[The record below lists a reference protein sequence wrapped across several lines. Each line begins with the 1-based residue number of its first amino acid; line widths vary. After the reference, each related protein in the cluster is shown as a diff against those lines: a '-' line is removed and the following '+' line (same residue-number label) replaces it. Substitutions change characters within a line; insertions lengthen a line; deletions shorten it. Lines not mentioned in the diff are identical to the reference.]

1 MRAPLS
7 PGFMVLQGNRLED
20 LREVAV
26 HWLAQHPLGP
36 LEDECILVQ
45 SNGMAQWLKMALASN
60 AQGKGIAAAVNVQLP
75 GRFIWQAYRS
85 VFADLPTS
93 SPFDK
98 APLTW
103 RIYRLLGDWPRL
115 QASLGDQADALGPL
129 AGFLTAD
136 QDPRR
141 RYQLA
146 ANLSDLYDQYQL
158 YRADWLT
165 AWEANQDLLIKANGQ
180 TEPLPPEQRWQACL
194 WRVLSADIHSD
205 AAHLAEEAHIAEQP
219 WATASRAA
227 VHQQFIKECQAYTPD
242 NRPADL
248 PRRVI
253 VFSISSLPRQT
264 LEFLQALAKF
274 TQVMIFATN
283 PSQHYWG
290 DLIEGK
296 ALLKREYKRIAE
308 RKTPANLNLED
319 LHAYGHPLLASWGKQ
334 GRDFLHLLDE
344 HDQPDDYRQL
354 FNQQKIDLFSD
365 PGEGCLLHQLQSDIL
380 NLSPLAE
387 RQAKGCQ
394 LNPTQDNSVQFM
406 VAHSP
411 QREVEILHDQLLASF
426 AEAKQKGTPLNPRD
440 ILVMVPDIN
449 VYAPHIQAVF
459 GRYMSSD
466 DSKDSPRDKRYLP
479 FHISD
484 QSQRSQNTLLIALE
498 KLLHLPQSRF
508 TVSELSDLLDT
519 PALRERFG
527 INEADLPTLRQ
538 WIHGANIR
546 WGLNGAQR
554 QQLHLPALE
563 QNTWLFGLQ
572 RMLLG
577 FAVGNHASWQG
588 IEPYEE
594 VAGLEAA
601 LIGPLALLLDSLQ
614 SAQQLLLQAH
624 PPARWLSIIESLLA
638 EFFVETSAPDSWALT
653 NLEMQLESLQAA
665 WQAGGLSSE
674 LLPIEVVR
682 EELLEGLDQPT
693 LTQKFLGGA
702 INFATLMPM
711 RAIPFQQLW
720 LLGMN
725 DGDYPRNVRPADF
738 DLMALDYRPGD
749 RSRREDDRYL
759 FLEALL
765 STRQRLVVSWV
776 GRDIRDNTERP
787 PSVIVSQLRDHL
799 KAGWQL
805 IPEAATD
812 PEQDI
817 LSALTTEHPLQPFSQ
832 RYFEVDRDPRLF
844 TYTSEWRDL
853 HDTYHAEQHAQA
865 KSLELAPWQPA
876 APITLADLGRFLRN
890 PAQYFYQHR
899 LGVQWFDV
907 DQELAD
913 IEPFHLN
920 GLDSWSLRNHLIQRV
935 TQQLSQQ
942 PQLSVLESIDQ
953 GLTSLQRAGNLPM
966 PPFAALV
973 QDKLAA
979 ELEDPLCEYQ
989 QLLAAYPLLLPI
1001 AVQQLALDEV
1011 LQPNEALRPDD
1022 APWPVEKQLNENLQ
1036 LEDGLADIRHN
1047 GHGDYVRVI
1056 VQASNLHAGNSLKY
1070 YNLVRQWPK
1079 HLFAQLRQPVAS
1091 HLLGPATHLI
1101 LPAMAAN
1108 VAKALLLDMLRA
1120 YQTGM
1125 NQLLPLPCKTA
1136 FAAITPSGKPQET
1149 YEGGYSVGT
1158 FANKGELAELPALQQ
1173 CWPDYERLTQDAR
1186 FMEFA
1191 ALIYQP
1197 LVEATQ

>member
-1 MRAPLS
+1 MLAPLS

-26 HWLAQHPLGP
+26 HWLAQYPLRP

-45 SNGMAQWLKMALASN
+45 SNGMAQWLKMALATN
-60 AQGKGIAAAVNVQLP
+60 PQGRGIAAALNVQLP

-85 VFADLPTS
+85 VFAELPTS

-98 APLTW
+98 TPLTW
-103 RIYRLLGDWPRL
+103 RIYRLLGDWPSL
-115 QASLGDQADALGPL
+115 QANLGDQAEALGPL

-158 YRADWLT
+158 YRADWLS
-165 AWEANQDLLIKANGQ
+165 AWEAGQDIIITANGQ
-180 TEPLPPEQRWQACL
+180 RHPLALEQRWQACL
-194 WRVLSADIHSD
+194 WRLLSEDIHQEMSSDID
-205 AAHLAEEAHIAEQP
+205 AA
-219 WATASRAA
+219 WATASRAL
-227 VHQQFIKECQAYTPD
+227 VHQQFIKECQAYTPE
-242 NRPADL
+242 NRPVDL

-253 VFSISSLPRQT
+253 VFSIASLPRQT
-264 LEFLQALAKF
+264 LELLQAIAKF

-296 ALLKREYKRIAE
+296 ALLKREYQRIAE

-344 HDQPDDYRQL
+344 HDQPDSYRQH
-354 FNQQKIDLFSD
+354 FNQQKIDLFSE
-365 PGEGCLLHQLQSDIL
+365 PGDGCLLHQLQSDIL
-380 NLSPLAE
+380 NLCPLAE
-387 RQAKGCQ
+387 RQARHSVI
-394 LNPTQDNSVQFM
+394 NPQRDNSLQFM

-426 AEAKQKGTPLNPRD
+426 AEAKAKGEVLNPRD

-449 VYAPHIQAVF
+449 IYAPHIQAVF
-459 GRYMSSD
+459 GRYLSSND
-466 DSKDSPRDKRYLP
+466 DSDAPRDQRYLP

-527 INEADLPTLRQ
+527 IAEADLPTLRH

-554 QQLHLPALE
+554 QQLQLPPLE

-588 IEPYEE
+588 IEPYQE

-601 LIGPLALLLDSLQ
+601 LVGPLALLLDALQ
-614 SAQQLLLQAH
+614 QAQQQLLVEH
-624 PPARWLSIIESLLA
+624 TPATWLSLIESLMA
-638 EFFVETSAPDSWALT
+638 DFFVETSAADNWAVT
-653 NLEMQLESLQAA
+653 NLEMQLENLQAA
-665 WQAGGLSSE
+665 WQDGGLSEE

-682 EELLEGLDQPT
+682 EELLNGLDQPS
-693 LTQKFLGGA
+693 LTQKFLGGS

-765 STRQRLVVSWV
+765 STRQRLVVSWI

-787 PSVIVSQLRDHL
+787 PSVIVSQLRDHI

-805 IPEAATD
+805 MANAEHTEHT
-812 PEQDI
+812 EQAPQD
-817 LSALTTEHPLQPFSQ
+817 LLAALTTEHPLQPFSQ
-832 RYFEVDRDPRLF
+832 RYFEQDRDPRLF
-844 TYTSEWRDL
+844 TYAREWRAL
-853 HDTYHAEQHAQA
+853 HQRAAQA
-865 KSLELAPWQPA
+865 VQLEPQAHAVLTELAPWQPEA
-876 APITLADLGRFLRN
+876 AITLVDLGRFLRS
-890 PAQYFYQHR
+890 PSMYFYQHR
-899 LGVQWFDV
+899 LGIQWFDN
-907 DQELAD
+907 DQEMKDNEL
-913 IEPFHLN
+913 FSVN
-920 GLDSWSLRNHLIQRV
+920 GLDSWSLRQQLIQRV
-935 TQQLSQQ
+935 TQQLTQQ
-942 PQLSVLESIDQ
+942 PQLVISDSLTD
-953 GLTSLQRAGNLPM
+953 GLASLQRAGSLPM
-966 PPFAALV
+966 APFAALV
-973 QDKLAA
+973 QAA
-979 ELEDPLCEYQ
+979 LSDELTTPLSEYQ
-989 QLLAAYPLLLPI
+989 QLLATYPLHLAI
-1001 AVQQLALDEV
+1001 EIQQLQLDE
-1011 LQPNEALRPDD
+1011 
-1022 APWPVEKQLNENLQ
+1022 LQ
-1036 LEDGLADIRHN
+1036 LSDGVADIRHN
-1047 GHGDYVRVI
+1047 GEGDYVRLI
-1056 VQASNLHAGNSLKY
+1056 MQASNLHIGNSIKY
-1070 YNLVRQWPK
+1070 YNLVRQWPA
-1079 HLFAQLRQPVAS
+1079 HLFAQLRQPVAT
-1091 HLLGPATHLI
+1091 HLLGPATHLV
-1101 LPAMAAN
+1101 LPAMTAEAAQ
-1108 VAKALLLDMLRA
+1108 ALLLDMLSA
-1120 YQTGM
+1120 YQAGM
-1125 NQLLPLPCKTA
+1125 DQLLPLPCKTA
-1136 FAAITPSGKPQET
+1136 FATLVASAKPQEV
-1149 YEGGYSVGT
+1149 YEGGHSTEQY
-1158 FANKGELAELPALQQ
+1158 ANQGELAETPPLQQ
-1173 CWPDYERLTQDAR
+1173 YWPDYERLTQDSR
-1186 FMEFA
+1186 FMDFA
-1191 ALIYQP
+1191 KLVYQP